1 MAGEHLQ
8 GWSFC
13 GVLIYVWWDEWLV
26 FPEYH
31 LLCHYKTEVRSAIH
45 EVVEMGADAV
55 GILNH
60 LYLEYISLVSG
71 RLTLLEFYLKDRQI
85 FRILKYF
92 TKDPAGKKCLPPSFR
107 TWVCFPA
114 PTWQEKNKPSKSS
127 PALLHTNVIIIIIKC
142 LSKKQKKKSQP
153 WKFTCLTHLLH
164 IATLLQHSSSSATW
178 VTQKNVL
185 ETYFRCIYLKI
196 VSH

>member
-1 MAGEHLQ
+1 MTGEHLQ

-127 PALLHTNVIIIIIKC
+127 PALLHTNVIIIIK
-142 LSKKQKKKSQP
+142 KMFKQKTKEKKP
-153 WKFTCLTHLLH
+153 TVKIYMFNTLTTHSH
-164 IATLLQHSSSSATW
+164 PATAQ
-178 VTQKNVL
+178 
-185 ETYFRCIYLKI
+185 
-196 VSH
+196 